1 MTVTEPDKHQSL
13 AGTFWQVETPDCRV
27 AGALTLDVNRPAL
40 ETVGRLFVERSIS
53 VEFRADGAIRRIGVG
68 GSSDDR
74 VADWEPRN
82 IHGALD
88 NGTLVSIVGAQGRMM
103 RSKSIMDLSAY
114 RQEFRTLRH
123 VVLNEHVD
131 NRTTYQS
138 CRFRVTGPIWY
149 LPQPSETSTSES
161 GQLVVTQEGDSC
173 LFEFTPNEPMTIKD
187 FEAHLLSPVRTLAS
201 IVTFNPA
208 GTRDLSVRLN
218 AAAPWREV
226 HRPDQSVPRGT
237 HELLGT
243 SHLTAARFAHWID
256 FRRRSGALDAAAIDD
271 FRGASIHTE
280 VLTLAAVAEGLHRC
294 LFDEKKRVPSLST
307 DDLTLARR
315 AARKAALD
323 RVSELD
329 RTAREP
335 LTDDALE
342 EFTNAMNDAFAF
354 VNDIT
359 FRTRMADLAATA
371 QAAIPNIL
379 SEFADWPKAVKDA
392 RNVIAHQGTQPH
404 SETIDQFH
412 DLLIALGYSISWVL
426 RTVLLVEAGFDGETL
441 RNAYRDFS
449 RYTHHLANVR
459 NLLAGGLYA
468 AQ

>member
-1 MTVTEPDKHQSL
+1 MTVTQPDKQQSL

-27 AGALTLDVNRPAL
+27 AGALTLDADRPAL
-40 ETVGRLFVERSIS
+40 ETVGRLFVERSIT
-53 VEFRADGAIRRIGVG
+53 VEFRADGAITRIGVG
-68 GSSDDR
+68 GRSDDR

-88 NGTLVSIVGAQGRMM
+88 DGTLVSMVGAQGRMM
-103 RSKSIMDLSAY
+103 RSRSIMDLSTY
-114 RQEFRTLRH
+114 RQEFRTLHH
-123 VVLNEHVD
+123 VILNEHVD
-131 NRTTYQS
+131 DRTTYHS

-149 LPQPSETSTSES
+149 LPQPSERSTSDS

-187 FEAHLLSPVRTLAS
+187 FEAHVLSPVRTLAS
-201 IVTFNPA
+201 IVTFNPT
-208 GTRDLSVRLN
+208 GTGELFIRLN
-218 AAAPWREV
+218 AGSPWREV
-226 HRPDQSVPRGT
+226 HRQDESVPRGS

-243 SHLTAARFAHWID
+243 SHLTAVRFAHWID

-280 VLTLAAVAEGLHRC
+280 VLTLSAVAEGLHRR

-307 DDLTLARR
+307 DDLIPARR

-323 RVSELD
+323 AVCELD
-329 RTAREP
+329 RTGREP
-335 LTDDALE
+335 LTDDDLE
-342 EFTNAMNDAFAF
+342 DFTNAMNDAFAF

-359 FRTRMADLAATA
+359 FRTRMADLATTA
-371 QAAIPNIL
+371 QAVIPNIV

-392 RNVIAHQGTQPH
+392 RNIIAHQGTQPH

-426 RTVLLVEAGFDGETL
+426 RTVLLVEAGFDGDTL
-441 RNAYRDFS
+441 RSAYRDFS
-449 RYTHHLANVR
+449 RYTHHLANTR
-459 NLLAGGLYA
+459 NLLAGSRYA
-468 AQ
+468 AR